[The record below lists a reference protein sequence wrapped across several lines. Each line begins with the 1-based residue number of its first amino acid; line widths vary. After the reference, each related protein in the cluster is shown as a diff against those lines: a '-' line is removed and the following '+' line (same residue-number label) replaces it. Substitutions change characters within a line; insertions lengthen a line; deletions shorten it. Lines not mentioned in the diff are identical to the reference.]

1 MVLSYVLQRLAVAIL
16 VAITVSA
23 LTFAMI
29 QGAGDPAIALA
40 GEGARPQDVENV
52 RRAYG
57 LDRPFAR
64 QYLDWLGG
72 ALRGDLGRSYTLH
85 SPVSAVI
92 AARLPTT
99 MLLATCALAFALA
112 VGIPLGVIA
121 GARPGTFPDRVAL
134 ALAVIGQAFPTFLLA
149 LTLIF
154 WFGVRWKLLPVTGSG
169 AWTNFV
175 MPAIALGFALMAAVT
190 RLTRACMLDVMA
202 SDYIRTA
209 RAKGLR
215 PASVLFK
222 HALRN
227 AIVPVVSLA
236 AVQFGFML
244 GGSVVIETI
253 FQIDGLGYLAWESIQ
268 RKDLPTMQAIVLVL
282 SLIYIA
288 LAFISDLL
296 SVLLNPRIR
305 IA

>member
-1 MVLSYVLQRLAVAIL
+1 MLKFTLERLGVAVLVALAVSL
-16 VAITVSA
+16 

-29 QGAGDPAIALA
+29 HASGDPAIALV
-40 GEGARPQDVENV
+40 GEGGRAQEIENV
-52 RRAYG
+52 RSAYG
-57 LDRPFAR
+57 LDRPFLE
-64 QYLDWLGG
+64 QYFDWLLR
-72 ALRGDLGRSYTLH
+72 ALRGDLGHSFTLRT
-85 SPVSAVI
+85 PVADVI

-99 MLLATCALAFALA
+99 MLLAACALAFALA
-112 VGIPLGVIA
+112 LGIPLGVIA
-121 GARPGTFPDRVAL
+121 GASPKTPIDR
-134 ALAVIGQAFPTFLLA
+134 FA
-149 LTLIF
+149 LTLAVVGQALPAFLVALTLVF
-154 WFGVRWKLLPVTGSG
+154 WLGVRWRLLPVSGS
-169 AWTNFV
+169 ASWANYV
-175 MPAIALGFALMAAVT
+175 MPAIALGFALLAGVV
-190 RLTRACMLDVMA
+190 RLTRTCMLDVMA

-282 SLIYIA
+282 SVVYVCLTL
-288 LAFISDLL
+288 LADLANA
-296 SVLLNPRIR
+296 LLNPRVR
-305 IA
+305 LT

>member
-1 MVLSYVLQRLAVAIL
+1 MLKFTLERLGVAVLVALAVSL
-16 VAITVSA
+16 

-29 QGAGDPAIALA
+29 HASGDPAIALV
-40 GEGARPQDVENV
+40 GEGGRAQEIENV
-52 RRAYG
+52 RSAYG
-57 LDRPFAR
+57 LDRPFLE
-64 QYLDWLGG
+64 QYFDWLLR
-72 ALRGDLGRSYTLH
+72 ALRGDLGHSFTLRT
-85 SPVSAVI
+85 PVADVI

-99 MLLATCALAFALA
+99 MLLAACALAFALA
-112 VGIPLGVIA
+112 LGIPLGVIA
-121 GARPGTFPDRVAL
+121 GASPKTPIDRC
-134 ALAVIGQAFPTFLLA
+134 A
-149 LTLIF
+149 LTLAVVGQALPAFLVALTLVF
-154 WFGVRWKLLPVTGSG
+154 WLGVRWRLLPVSGS
-169 AWTNFV
+169 ASWANYV
-175 MPAIALGFALMAAVT
+175 MPAIALGFALLAGVV
-190 RLTRACMLDVMA
+190 RLTRTCMLDVMA

-282 SLIYIA
+282 SVVYVCLTL
-288 LAFISDLL
+288 LADLANA
-296 SVLLNPRIR
+296 LLNPRVR
-305 IA
+305 LT

>member
-1 MVLSYVLQRLAVAIL
+1 MLKFTLERLGVAVLVALAVSL
-16 VAITVSA
+16 

-29 QGAGDPAIALA
+29 HASGDPAIALV
-40 GEGARPQDVENV
+40 GEGGRAQEIENV
-52 RRAYG
+52 RSAYG
-57 LDRPFAR
+57 LDRPFLE
-64 QYLDWLGG
+64 QYFDWLLR
-72 ALRGDLGRSYTLH
+72 ALRGDLGHSFTLRT
-85 SPVSAVI
+85 PVADVI

-99 MLLATCALAFALA
+99 MLLAACALAFALA
-112 VGIPLGVIA
+112 LGIPLGVIA
-121 GARPGTFPDRVAL
+121 GASPKTPIDRCAL
-134 ALAVIGQAFPTFLLA
+134 TLAVVGQALPAFLLA
-149 LTLIF
+149 LTLVF
-154 WFGVRWKLLPVTGSG
+154 WLGVRWRLLPVSGS
-169 AWTNFV
+169 ASWANYV
-175 MPAIALGFALMAAVT
+175 MPAIALGFALLAGVV
-190 RLTRACMLDVMA
+190 RLTRTCMLDVMA

-282 SLIYIA
+282 SVVYVCLTL
-288 LAFISDLL
+288 LADLANA
-296 SVLLNPRIR
+296 LLNPRVR
-305 IA
+305 LT